1 MKKLMIIL
9 ENNRGITLVEI
20 LIGSL
25 MSLIIAAS
33 LMEFYISQHN
43 QWLTQEK
50 ISDMQQNSRAV
61 MEELSRQIRSAGY
74 GMAVLPYYQINGD
87 TLTVFTKPG
96 ADVDTI
102 RYYID
107 RTDTLHPNLVKKVDT
122 GLAQLFAENITQ
134 ITFTQLG
141 SGAIQITFTAREAR
155 KDEDYNSNGGYRTRQ
170 FTSRVKLRN
179 V

>member
-1 MKKLMIIL
+1 MKKLMKFL
-9 ENNRGITLVEI
+9 KNNRGITLVEI

-33 LMEFYISQHN
+33 LMEFYIHQHN

-61 MEELSRQIRSAGY
+61 MEELTRQVRSAGY
-74 GMAVLPYYQINGD
+74 GMAILPFYQINGD

-96 ADVDTI
+96 ANVDTI
-102 RYYID
+102 RYYVD
-107 RTDTLHPNLVKKVDT
+107 NTDTLHPNLVKKVDT
-122 GLAQLFAENITQ
+122 GAAQLFAENITR
-134 ITFTQLG
+134 IIFTQLG
-141 SGAIQITFTAREAR
+141 SGALQLTFTAREAR
-155 KDEDYNSNGGYRTRQ
+155 KDEDYASNGGYRTRQ
-170 FTSRVKLRN
+170 VTSRVKLRN

>member
-1 MKKLMIIL
+1 MKKIMKHLKS
-9 ENNRGITLVEI
+9 NRGVTLVEI

-33 LMEFYISQHN
+33 LMEFYIHQHN

-50 ISDMQQNSRAV
+50 ISDMQQNCRALL
-61 MEELSRQIRSAGY
+61 EELSRQIRSAGY
-74 GMAVLPYYQINGD
+74 GMSIVPFYQIDGD
-87 TLTVFTKPG
+87 TLTIFTKPG

-102 RYYID
+102 RYYVD

-122 GLAQLFAENITQ
+122 GQAQLFAENISQ
-134 ITFTQLG
+134 ISFSQLG
-141 SGAIQITFTAREAR
+141 TGAIQISFTAREAR
-155 KDEDYNSNGGYRTRQ
+155 KDEDYAANGGYRTRQ
-170 FTSRVKLRN
+170 VTSRVKLRN

>member
-1 MKKLMIIL
+1 MKKIMLIL
-9 ENNRGITLVEI
+9 QNNRGITLVEI

-25 MSLIIAAS
+25 MSLIIAAA
-33 LMEFYISQHN
+33 LMEFYINQHN

-61 MEELSRQIRSAGY
+61 MEELSRQVRSAGY
-74 GMAVLPYYQINGD
+74 GMSAPPFYQVNGE

-102 RYYID
+102 CYYID

-122 GLAQLFAENITQ
+122 GQAQLFAENITQ

-141 SGAIQITFTAREAR
+141 TGAVQVTFTARQAR
-155 KDEDYNSNGGYRTRQ
+155 KDEDYASNGGYRTRQ
-170 FTSRVKLRN
+170 CTSRIKLRN